1 MIQKETYLLDNI
13 QRIKDKYNLD
23 PELIQRAIFALG
35 LVETL
40 VVVGT
45 EFIFKGGSSLMIL
58 NETPK
63 RLSTDVDILVE
74 PDYDIE
80 SFINKASSIFP
91 FISFEE
97 SKRKTNKTISKK
109 HFRIKYAS
117 PRTDREV
124 TVIVDVLF
132 ANNRYKKIEK
142 RPIKNDLLICS
153 GEDIFVKTPS
163 VEEMLA
169 DKLTAF
175 APHTIGVNF
184 FNENFSNDK
193 RLEVIKQF
201 YDVSNL
207 FDVAHDFK
215 LVKETYI
222 EAANEEISFR
232 DINSNYMDCLLDS
245 FNSALTILSWGRFY
259 NEDFNNYV
267 DGIKKIESHIVGEK
281 FNLNNA
287 YLPASKIMLLSAC
300 ILKDVDP
307 FMLDIKKKEPI
318 EKPPYNKINRLIRI
332 QTEAFNIAVTAID
345 ILERKQL

>member
-153 GEDIFVKTPS
+153 GKDILVKTPS
-163 VEEMLA
+163 IEEMLA

-175 APHTIGVNF
+175 APHTIGINF

-207 FDVAHDFK
+207 FDVARDFK
-215 LVKETYI
+215 LVKETYLK
-222 EAANEEISFR
+222 AANEEISFR
-232 DINSNYMDCLLDS
+232 DINSNHTDCLLDS
-245 FNSALTILSWGRFY
+245 FNSAWQRICVLWHSLDNTHGLNSI
-259 NEDFNNYV
+259 
-267 DGIKKIESHIVGEK
+267 SH
-281 FNLNNA
+281 
-287 YLPASKIMLLSAC
+287 
-300 ILKDVDP
+300 
-307 FMLDIKKKEPI
+307 
-318 EKPPYNKINRLIRI
+318 
-332 QTEAFNIAVTAID
+332 
-345 ILERKQL
+345 

>member
-40 VVVGT
+40 VAVGA

-142 RPIKNDLLICS
+142 RPIKNDFLICS

-163 VEEMLA
+163 IEEMLA

-175 APHTIGVNF
+175 APHTIGINF

-201 YDVSNL
+201 FDVSNL
-207 FDVAHDFK
+207 FDIAHDFK
-215 LVKETYI
+215 LVKDTYL
-222 EAANEEISFR
+222 EAASEELSFR
-232 DINSNYMDCLLDS
+232 DLNSNIEDCLLDS
-245 FNSALTILSWGRFY
+245 FNSALTILSLGKFY
-259 NEDFNNYV
+259 NEEFNNYV

-281 FNLNNA
+281 FNLNNS

-300 ILKDVDP
+300 ILKDINP
-307 FMLDIKKKEPI
+307 FTLDIKQKGLI
-318 EKPPYNKINRLIRI
+318 ENPPYNKINRLIKI
-332 QTEAFNIAVTAID
+332 QPEAFNIAATAIG
-345 ILERKQL
+345 ILKE

>member
-142 RPIKNDLLICS
+142 RPIKNDLLICG

-207 FDVAHDFK
+207 FDIARDFE
-215 LVKETYI
+215 LVKETYL
-222 EAANEEISFR
+222 EAAKEEISFR
-232 DINSNYMDCLLDS
+232 DINSNQVDCLLDS

-300 ILKDVDP
+300 ILKDTDP
-307 FMLDIKKKEPI
+307 FTLDIKQKRLI
-318 EKPPYNKINRLIRI
+318 ENPPYNKINRLIKI
-332 QTEAFNIAVTAID
+332 QPKAFNIAVTAID
-345 ILERKQL
+345 ILERKH

>member
-40 VVVGT
+40 VVVGA

-207 FDVAHDFK
+207 FDIARDFK
-215 LVKETYI
+215 LVKETYL

-267 DGIKKIESHIVGEK
+267 DGIKKIESHIVDEK

-300 ILKDVDP
+300 ILKNVDP
-307 FMLDIKKKEPI
+307 FTLDIKQKGLIKE
-318 EKPPYNKINRLIRI
+318 PPYNKINRLIKI
-332 QTEAFNIAVTAID
+332 QPEAFNIAVTAID
-345 ILERKQL
+345 ILERKQ

>member
-40 VVVGT
+40 IVVGAD
-45 EFIFKGGSSLMIL
+45 FVFKGGSSLMLL

-80 SFINKASSIFP
+80 SFINKASSVFP

-117 PRTDREV
+117 PRTNREV

-142 RPIKNDLLICS
+142 RPIKNNLLICS

-163 VEEMLA
+163 IEEMLA

-175 APHTIGVNF
+175 APHTIGINF

-201 YDVSNL
+201 FDVSNL
-207 FDVAHDFK
+207 FDIAHDFK
-215 LVKETYI
+215 LVKDTYL
-222 EAANEEISFR
+222 EAAQEEISFR
-232 DINSNYMDCLLDS
+232 NIDVTYKDCLMDS
-245 FNSALTILSWGRFY
+245 FNSALTILSWGKLH
-259 NEDFNNYV
+259 NEDFKNYV
-267 DGIKKIESHIVGEK
+267 EGIKKIESHIVGEK

-307 FMLDIKKKEPI
+307 FKLDIKQKGLI
-318 EKPPYNKINRLIRI
+318 ENQPYNKINRLIKI
-332 QTEAFNIAVTAID
+332 QQEAFNVAATAID
-345 ILERKQL
+345 ILERKQ